1 MSDCLTAPLH
11 QKLKKEREE
20 KMALR
25 AQHHAMEETLVARID
40 AIAEQVRE
48 KDEQVNELNKRMEEL
63 VKQEREKEKREGER
77 DKREG
82 ERDKRKGERD
92 KRERER
98 DEKLNELFEQGREKD
113 EKLNE
118 LFEQGREKDEKLNE
132 LFEQGREQDEQIS
145 TLTQILYETRQS
157 LSGADAESEWIVVM
171 DTPRLDEI
179 KLRNILDVAMARLAI
194 AARLTDKLPNASIV
208 WRDSLGTSADTVTRR
223 AIAEGLLSREG
234 LQLPE
239 SIQNLR
245 KSRQGM
251 DLVVEKYSKIRSRGD
266 RVAYQARPIR
276 ALNDTAVQRSQ
287 IEGMGVVAEV
297 AYDH

>member
-1 MSDCLTAPLH
+1 
-11 QKLKKEREE
+11 
-20 KMALR
+20 
-25 AQHHAMEETLVARID
+25 
-40 AIAEQVRE
+40 
-48 KDEQVNELNKRMEEL
+48 
-63 VKQEREKEKREGER
+63 
-77 DKREG
+77 
-82 ERDKRKGERD
+82 
-92 KRERER
+92 
-98 DEKLNELFEQGREKD
+98 
-113 EKLNE
+113 
-118 LFEQGREKDEKLNE
+118 
-132 LFEQGREQDEQIS
+132 
-145 TLTQILYETRQS
+145 
-157 LSGADAESEWIVVM
+157 M
-171 DTPRLDEI
+171 DGI

-194 AARLTDKLPNASIV
+194 AACLTDKLPDASIV

-266 RVAYQARPIR
+266 RVAHQARPIR